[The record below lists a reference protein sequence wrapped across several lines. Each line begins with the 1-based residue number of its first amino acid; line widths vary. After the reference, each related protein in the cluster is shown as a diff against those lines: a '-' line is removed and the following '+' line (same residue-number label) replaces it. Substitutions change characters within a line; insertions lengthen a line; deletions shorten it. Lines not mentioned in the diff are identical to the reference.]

1 MFKKFLKALDYSII
15 IFSLALFIIGIV
27 ALYSANGGADG
38 NTSETMKQVVW
49 MLVGVVMMIV
59 VISADYKSLRSFV
72 DTYLRADTHIISHS
86 AIYRAY

>member
-15 IFSLALFIIGIV
+15 IFSLALFAIGIV

-59 VISADYKSLRSFV
+59 VIFVGYKSLRSFV
-72 DTYLRADTHIISHS
+72 DTYLRADAHTISRS
-86 AIYRAY
+86 TIYRAY